1 MKMKTTYFY
10 LFLLIS
16 KYFYRISICL
26 FLFISNFHPC
36 KAQSL
41 EEYLKIAAENNPQL
55 KAKYAEFEGAMQ
67 KVAQANSLPDPTLSF
82 GYFISPVETRVGPQR
97 AKIGLLQMFPWFG
110 TLKAAGNVFQLQAE
124 AKYQEFLNAK
134 NELFMQVKAAWYELH
149 EIKMTVLIHE
159 EHKKLHHIHQRLVL
173 TAYKNGKG
181 SMTDVIRVDIV
192 IDDIHTEIRLLEKQL
207 KPLKVRFNKLLNRAD
222 MLEVMVDDSLSL
234 TIIPENFRKD
244 SLLVNHPIL
253 KSFDLKYE
261 SAQQTEKLA
270 KKQGLPK
277 FGVGLDY
284 VFVEK
289 RSDMVV
295 SDNGKDVFMPMVS
308 MSIPLF
314 RGKYNAAIKEAQYSQ
329 EAINYHKEAFAN
341 TLISGYE
348 LAWYELEKSRELIQL
363 YVEQVKK
370 TNQAITLLMRAY
382 SNSGKDFE
390 EVLRMQQELLK
401 YQIAEATAIK
411 TYYTALAK
419 IDYLTAKTE

>member
-1 MKMKTTYFY
+1 MRHKIYIT
-10 LFLLIS
+10 LL
-16 KYFYRISICL
+16 
-26 FLFISNFHPC
+26 LFIGFGTVS

-55 KAKYAEFEGAMQ
+55 KANYAEFEAALQ

-82 GYFISPVETRVGPQR
+82 GYFISPVETRVGPQQ
-97 AKIGLLQMFPWFG
+97 AKIGLIQMLPWFG
-110 TLKAAGNVFQLQAE
+110 TLKAAGNIFQLQAE
-124 AKYQEFLNAK
+124 AKYQDFLNTK
-134 NELFMQVKAAWYELH
+134 NELFMQVKSTWYELY
-149 EIKMTVLIHE
+149 EIKRMVLIHE

-173 TAYKNGKG
+173 ATYKNGIG

-192 IDDIHTEIRLLEKQL
+192 LDDIHTEIRLLERQL
-207 KPLKVRFNKLLNRAD
+207 KPLKVHFNKLLNRVD
-222 MLEVMVDDSLSL
+222 TLEVLVGDSLSIA
-234 TIIPENFRKD
+234 IIPENYRKD
-244 SLLVNHPIL
+244 SLLANHPIL
-253 KSFDLKYE
+253 KSYDLKYE
-261 SAQQTEKLA
+261 SAQQAEKLA

-289 RSDMVV
+289 RTDMVV
-295 SDNGKDVFMPMVS
+295 SDNGKDVFMPTVS

-314 RGKYNAAIKEAQYSQ
+314 RGKYNAAIKEAKYTQ

-341 TLISGYE
+341 NLISGYE

-363 YVEQVKK
+363 YASQIKK

-390 EVLRMQQELLK
+390 EVLRMQQKLLK
-401 YQIAEATAIK
+401 YQMAEATAIK